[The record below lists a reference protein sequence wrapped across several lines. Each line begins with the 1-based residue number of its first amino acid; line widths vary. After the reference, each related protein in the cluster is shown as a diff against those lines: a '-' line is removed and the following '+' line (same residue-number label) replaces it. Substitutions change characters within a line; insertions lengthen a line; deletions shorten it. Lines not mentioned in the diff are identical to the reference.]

1 MSGYLLD
8 TNVISELSR
17 ERPHPSVVDF
27 LAEWDDLWLSVIVI
41 EELEMGV
48 QLLPE
53 GRRRERLRDW
63 LSRLLTDFDWR
74 ILPIERRE
82 AEWAAA
88 FQARAHRGGGMLQL
102 ADALIAG
109 NGKDQQPRS
118 RHAQRQGFRQP
129 GHRHRQPLAISMI
142 LVTEANVE
150 TPPSIGWSISAGRRR
165 TGRTSGRTSPGAG
178 GRGVHWTR
186 A

>member
-1 MSGYLLD
+1 MSEKRMYVLD

-63 LSRLLTDFDWR
+63 LSRLLTDFDRR

-109 NGKDQQPRS
+109 TAKTNNLAVATRNVKDFAS
-118 RHAQRQGFRQP
+118 
-129 GHRHRQPLAISMI
+129 LDIDI
-142 LVTEANVE
+142 V
-150 TPPSIGWSISAGRRR
+150 
-165 TGRTSGRTSPGAG
+165 SP
-178 GRGVHWTR
+178 WQSP
-186 A
+186 